1 MTKFAESHGRIYLV
15 DSPPEISDRLAAD
28 SYALKID
35 PAGELYLE
43 RIARFSLPDEIYGDI
58 DKMSDRILR
67 SYSDRSGVTGVL
79 LSGEKGSGKTLL
91 GKKVALTLL
100 EQGQPMIAV
109 NIGISGDKFNIFLQ
123 KIGQPIT
130 LFFDEFEKTYD
141 SQESQNG
148 LLTLLDGVYPI
159 KMLAILTTNDS
170 SRMTAPMIDR
180 PGRIYYKIDY
190 TGLSYSFIM
199 EYAEKNLKDKKHLP
213 ELSRLAALVE
223 LNFDQLKALI
233 EEMNRY
239 DESVLEAVQYLNV
252 SVKPKFS
259 SMMIASMS
267 RGGVQIPKNEWFSDM
282 FIGELELEPD
292 ENSDD
297 LLFHYTVPNSHGM
310 SYQSLERLC
319 HSDDDDNN
327 LMDEIGLDED
337 DIYIVR
343 SKWGSRLAENYQ
355 QTLKALPQVIRF
367 DPMDTKIEVRKNGRI
382 AITNEDGDEV
392 LLERITYSF
401 SKKF

>member
-1 MTKFAESHGRIYLV
+1 
-15 DSPPEISDRLAAD
+15 
-28 SYALKID
+28 
-35 PAGELYLE
+35 
-43 RIARFSLPDEIYGDI
+43 
-58 DKMSDRILR
+58 
-67 SYSDRSGVTGVL
+67 
-79 LSGEKGSGKTLL
+79 
-91 GKKVALTLL
+91 
-100 EQGQPMIAV
+100 
-109 NIGISGDKFNIFLQ
+109 
-123 KIGQPIT
+123 
-130 LFFDEFEKTYD
+130 
-141 SQESQNG
+141 
-148 LLTLLDGVYPI
+148 
-159 KMLAILTTNDS
+159 
-170 SRMTAPMIDR
+170 
-180 PGRIYYKIDY
+180 
-190 TGLSYSFIM
+190 
-199 EYAEKNLKDKKHLP
+199 
-213 ELSRLAALVE
+213 
-223 LNFDQLKALI
+223 
-233 EEMNRY
+233 
-239 DESVLEAVQYLNV
+239 
-252 SVKPKFS
+252 
-259 SMMIASMS
+259 MMIASMS

-319 HSDDDDNN
+319 PSDDDDNN